1 MLWLQHDLLNRHH
14 DMPNFHRDELFLQ
27 HDLNGRNT
35 IYFFMHKT
43 ALACHI
49 FRYKSFNFSF
59 ETPYFGR
66 LGVFGGSGNITYGVY
81 LTMNLLTMLH
91 VYIISVIQAIH

>member
-35 IYFFMHKT
+35 IFFFMHKT
-43 ALACHI
+43 ALACHT
-49 FRYKSFNFSF
+49 FFNALSQHCYLWCHKCLN
-59 ETPYFGR
+59 P
-66 LGVFGGSGNITYGVY
+66 SIYGADIV
-81 LTMNLLTMLH
+81 
-91 VYIISVIQAIH
+91 